1 MTLRLRTLL
10 FGLAAVLLAGA
21 TAGAV
26 LVYMGFYDIS
36 AMRQHTKPV
45 FHLLDYAML
54 RSIEVRA
61 DTPPPDDL
69 GDERRVQAG
78 LARFQQHCLQCHGAP
93 GVPPQAVAFGLTPA
107 PANLLHAGRTW
118 PANEIHW
125 VVRNGVKMTGMP
137 GWAYRLGEE
146 EIWDVVAFVQ
156 AMPRLSPR
164 RYAELADSLRSLSPG
179 PLAASPAQQPRPAP
193 DGPANRP
200 GSVEAGRF
208 ATQQYLC
215 ATCHVIPGVVG
226 ANQHVGPPLGGVA
239 GRAFIGGV
247 LPNTPENMVRFLRD
261 PQAVD
266 PLSAMPALG
275 LTGQDARD
283 IAAFLATLDKVEG
296 R

>member
-10 FGLAAVLLAGA
+10 LGLAAMLLAGA
-21 TAGAV
+21 VGGAL

-36 AMRQHTKPV
+36 AMRQHTRPV
-45 FHLLDYAML
+45 FRLLDYAMQ
-54 RSIEVRA
+54 RAIDVRA
-61 DTPPPDDL
+61 DAAPPDDL
-69 GDERRVQAG
+69 GDERRVRAG
-78 LARFQQHCLQCHGAP
+78 LLQFQRHCLQCHGAP
-93 GVPPQAVAFGLTPA
+93 GVSPQALAFGLTPA

-137 GWAYRLGEE
+137 GWAYRLSDE

-156 AMPRLSPR
+156 AMPRLSPLG
-164 RYAELADSLRSLSPG
+164 YARLAGSLQGAP
-179 PLAASPAQQPRPAP
+179 AAAPQPQPPQPPQPAP
-193 DGPANRP
+193 DGPPTRAGR
-200 GSVEAGRF
+200 VQAGRF

-215 ATCHVIPGVVG
+215 ATCHVIPGIVG
-226 ANQHVGPPLGGVA
+226 ANQHVGPPLGGIG

-275 LTGQDARD
+275 LTEQDARD

-296 R
+296 K